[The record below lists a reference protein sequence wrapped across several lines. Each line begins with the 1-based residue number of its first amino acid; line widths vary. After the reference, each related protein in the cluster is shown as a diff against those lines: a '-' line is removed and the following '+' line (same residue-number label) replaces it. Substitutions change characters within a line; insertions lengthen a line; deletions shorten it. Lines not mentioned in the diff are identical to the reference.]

1 VGQNWGARRADRS
14 RRAMW
19 WSGLFCIA
27 YGLGIAVLLYAT
39 GGWFAG
45 FFTEDPAV
53 IEQFTRYLE
62 ISVWGYVG
70 FGLLIVANGALN
82 AVDRAGFALAQSAA
96 RVFLVML
103 PFGWVLRAEWG
114 SDAIYAAELV
124 ANLAGGLL
132 AALIVWRVLRSGPD
146 DGRR

>member
-1 VGQNWGARRADRS
+1 
-14 RRAMW
+14 
-19 WSGLFCIA
+19 
-27 YGLGIAVLLYAT
+27 
-39 GGWFAG
+39 
-45 FFTEDPAV
+45 
-53 IEQFTRYLE
+53 
-62 ISVWGYVG
+62 
-70 FGLLIVANGALN
+70 
-82 AVDRAGFALAQSAA
+82 
-96 RVFLVML
+96 ML

>member
-1 VGQNWGARRADRS
+1 
-14 RRAMW
+14 M
-19 WSGLFCIA
+19 
-27 YGLGIAVLLYAT
+27 LYAT
-39 GGWFAG
+39 GGWFAR

-103 PFGWVLRAEWG
+103 PFGWVFRDEWG